1 MDKASQ
7 KYHCLAHGS
16 RQTDGNRQ
24 KVTMQ
29 RSLFPPPPQTLLE
42 GAIVMMRPLMKT
54 LNLVFY
60 TLVAVILVAA
70 LGTGVTG
77 RPFLLSVIRSHSMYP
92 LVTRGDLVLV
102 HSLSPDQAVNIG
114 DVVLFKAEN
123 GSLASQGW
131 VIHRIVGGNE
141 TDGYITQGDFNDES
155 DQANGGSGPVQR
167 GWIAS
172 RALTL
177 GRLPIKI
184 PLLGYVPLWA
194 EQFQKSSY
202 SLPLIG
208 LILAVILA
216 ASEFAPQKK
225 KRRSQRASKLEK
237 PLLYVF
243 GGLTLSIVLTASML
257 ATSQNL
263 TLVYE
268 VSDNN
273 KGVIMGS
280 NVGIMMVGEEAERTL
295 VELSNKT
302 FLPIIATC
310 TSKDP
315 QLSFSHD
322 RLYLGMGQETAVN
335 FRVKAITPGKYET
348 KMWVGMFYPFL
359 PASVIYW
366 LAKQS
371 FWLALFVVALI
382 PALPIICYP
391 IWDRNLR
398 RQTAREL
405 NKNWRRLRARLPI

>member
-1 MDKASQ
+1 M
-7 KYHCLAHGS
+7 
-16 RQTDGNRQ
+16 
-24 KVTMQ
+24 VT
-29 RSLFPPPPQTLLE
+29 LKT
-42 GAIVMMRPLMKT
+42 LMKA
-54 LNLVFY
+54 LNILFY
-60 TLVAVILVAA
+60 TLVVTVLVAA
-70 LGTGVTG
+70 LGTGITG
-77 RPFLLSVIRSHSMYP
+77 RPFLLSVIRSYSMYP
-92 LVTRGDLVLV
+92 LLTRGDLVVIKTLG
-102 HSLSPDQAVNIG
+102 PNQAVNIG
-114 DVVLFKAEN
+114 DIVLFKTET

-131 VIHRIVGGNE
+131 VIHRTVGGNA

-167 GWIAS
+167 DWIAS
-172 RALTL
+172 RALTV
-177 GRLPIKI
+177 GSIPIKL

-208 LILAVILA
+208 LVLALILA
-216 ASEFAPQKK
+216 ASELVPGPK
-225 KRRSQRASKLEK
+225 KRSKHTSPLEK

-257 ATSQNL
+257 ASSQNL

-268 VSDNN
+268 VSASN

-280 NVGIMMVGEEAERTL
+280 NVGIMMVGEEAERPL
-295 VELSNKT
+295 VELSNIT
-302 FLPIIATC
+302 LLPIIATC

-335 FRVKAITPGKYET
+335 FTVRARTPGKYET

-359 PASVIYW
+359 PAGVIYW

-382 PALPIICYP
+382 PSLPIICYP

-398 RQTAREL
+398 RQTVRGL
-405 NKNWRRLRARLPI
+405 TKSWRRWRARLPT